1 MKITAAS
8 FLGPRGSFSEEA
20 AQAFFP
26 EELLR
31 PYPTI
36 LDCLE
41 ATVSGEVDCAVV
53 PIENSIEGS
62 VNLTVD
68 WMGTQQPLSI
78 LADLT
83 LPIRQHLLGHEK
95 WPLEEIQRVYSH
107 PQAIAQTRKFL
118 QKELPQA
125 EVIFTN
131 STSEAAKWVSEHPEE
146 PLAAV
151 GTALA
156 AKLYGLAVRVEAIQD
171 YANNRTRFV
180 VLGRPELGQLFLHH
194 SRLRQVGNK
203 TTLRVMLPED
213 YPGALHQVLS
223 AFAWRKLNLS
233 RIESRPTKKGLG
245 SYYFFMDVMGSMDE
259 VLMQGVVSEITAL
272 GCEVSVLGSYPCYE
286 K

>member
-1 MKITAAS
+1 
-8 FLGPRGSFSEEA
+8 RGSFSEEA

-36 LDCLE
+36 LDYLE
-41 ATVSGEVDCAVV
+41 ATVSDEVDCAVV
-53 PIENSIEGS
+53 PIENSFEGS
-62 VNLTVD
+62 VNFTED

-156 AKLYGLAVRVEAIQD
+156 A
-171 YANNRTRFV
+171 
-180 VLGRPELGQLFLHH
+180 
-194 SRLRQVGNK
+194 
-203 TTLRVMLPED
+203 
-213 YPGALHQVLS
+213 
-223 AFAWRKLNLS
+223 
-233 RIESRPTKKGLG
+233 
-245 SYYFFMDVMGSMDE
+245 
-259 VLMQGVVSEITAL
+259 
-272 GCEVSVLGSYPCYE
+272 
-286 K
+286 